1 MTSDEEPLP
10 ERCVLSHRV
19 FTMLGAVSFRRAL
32 ADGTPVMVV
41 TLGERD
47 ALMPLRALQREFA
60 ITDDSPDGRMLGL
73 IAKSLDYVHGLS
85 LGDRLPS
92 EVLSGQASWEPSP
105 EHRQRAL
112 GIVRLQ
118 LLTWIDPDAADPAHG
133 DPLARLETDPALRQ
147 QVQKAFECAAAELG
161 MAEGN
166 DVMPVVE
173 QLAGELAYIEALR
186 DRLLRPVQAMTQR
199 LERLAPNQRG
209 DNQRHETVGRVLR
222 LTTTARQQL
231 QERFDEL
238 AGQTAEV
245 MSVLRNMESQQA
257 FIRSSRD
264 QLYRAQRAWQPIL
277 AGWADCEPSDEVPW
291 DLISRTYQFLAPRYM
306 PITEWIARPGRP
318 SRATQQ
324 QLPSMA
330 W

>member
-1 MTSDEEPLP
+1 
-10 ERCVLSHRV
+10 
-19 FTMLGAVSFRRAL
+19 MLGTIGQTFL
-32 ADGTPVMVV
+32 GV
-41 TLGERD
+41 TLNCARCHNHKFDPIPQRDYYRVKAVFQSVRHGERSI
-47 ALMPLRALQREFA
+47 LTKVLEIQRDTEA
-60 ITDDSPDGRMLGL
+60 
-73 IAKSLDYVHGLS
+73 AQKKS
-85 LGDRLPS
+85 RLA
-92 EVLSGQASWEPSP
+92 EVEQ
-105 EHRQRAL
+105 H
-112 GIVRLQ
+112 I
-118 LLTWIDPDAADPAHG
+118 
-133 DPLARLETDPALRQ
+133 ARLETDPALRQ